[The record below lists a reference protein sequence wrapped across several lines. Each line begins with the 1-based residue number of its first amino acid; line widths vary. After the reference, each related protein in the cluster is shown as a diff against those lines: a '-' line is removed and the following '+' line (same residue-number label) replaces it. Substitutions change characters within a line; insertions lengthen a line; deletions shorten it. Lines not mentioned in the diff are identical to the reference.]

1 LTKAYT
7 MAALIH
13 LQRDKDLGYIFIKLE
28 TSILAHGKT
37 IIWVMEHI
45 YLRMDKALRVLSRME
60 SKDMVYTDTQMA
72 ISMMG
77 NGKTI

>member
-1 LTKAYT
+1 
-7 MAALIH
+7 
-13 LQRDKDLGYIFIKLE
+13 
-28 TSILAHGKT
+28 
-37 IIWVMEHI
+37 MEHI